1 MISSSKSLF
10 QMVGATRGTPEGFR
24 TEQISGSQPPS
35 LPLPNLA
42 DVLARQ
48 TELLN
53 LLVQAQQNQQRQ
65 QSRGRDEPQVATY
78 QDFLSTQP
86 PLSVK
91 RRSPLMPMPGFAP
104 LNPSL
109 LFLRF
114 PVRIPARLTSLHNNY
129 AELPVFG
136 GIVIV
141 LCKLMAMLS
150 PGRNSV
156 MPSEHII
163 YLRD

>member
-1 MISSSKSLF
+1 
-10 QMVGATRGTPEGFR
+10 MVGATRRTPEGFR
-24 TEQISGSQPPS
+24 TEQINSSQPPS
-35 LPLPNLA
+35 PPPPNLA

-86 PLSVK
+86 PLFSK
-91 RRSPLMPMPGFAP
+91 RRSPLMLMPGFAP

-136 GIVIV
+136 GITIV
-141 LCKLMAMLS
+141 PCKQMNMLS
-150 PGRNSV
+150 PGKNSI
-156 MPSEHII
+156 MPSGHII
-163 YLRD
+163 YLKG